1 MKRTFFYILSLLLL
15 AACSDVIV
23 VPEGGNGIDASSS
36 ITVKLALPLWEQSEV
51 RSRAVTENALSGDV
65 TVLFFDSK
73 KAALGKESVTPK
85 VKGTKYTITINAPKG
100 TKYLHI
106 VANAPSDCFTAEAAK
121 DPSKEA
127 TSVTIDGNL
136 TYWGYADITS
146 LLQTDAAV
154 TLIPDCAR
162 FVAESSVDGFTIG
175 GIKLINTANKGYI
188 APAEWNYSSTTPN
201 VPADDY
207 SGTSGDCTSSTIYCF
222 EAAAGK
228 MRVIVKGT
236 YGGVEG
242 YYKAALI
249 GGDGNEIAVLRNH
262 SYTLKVTSVNHVGY
276 STEEAAKGAPEA
288 NIKVEVVDNESEIVN
303 LTSDGKD
310 LLGVSKDV
318 TVEATATSATIKV
331 FTTFNEAPTCD
342 FNASGWIQS
351 GSFDGGTTVNSVKVD
366 ETTTQSEGKLYTL
379 TLTLSQN
386 SESDQSRTAEVTI
399 RSGQMSR
406 VVKVTQSGADF
417 STARKIHRVVE
428 GSETDLDLANLM
440 RSVKGLYPDYNQ
452 GVVRHIGLHF
462 EPFETKTSYK
472 IEKIDGDN
480 VINSDSHFTV
490 TETTDSEGSWWLV
503 SVTDA
508 SSSALWTSSFSI
520 KNDKKT
526 YNYPVYHCGLFHK
539 VSDTEIYY
547 YEVVKV
553 TGKSGTVY
561 NILDRN
567 LGATRNDFYS
577 PESSALESYRDAC
590 GGYYKITTAELVAS
604 KKENN
609 LESSIVPSGYEI
621 PTDAILE
628 DLNILTE
635 IATASNGDQ
644 YTRVYLATCGDS
656 QIERIYLPLAGYY
669 EDVEHKNTT
678 HCNLWSK
685 SLLAGTQGFSKD
697 SAEYGYW
704 YRYLDFVGSKQ
715 VISNMR
721 FVTGSNGTS
730 TGRYKTMPVRCIHP

>member
-1 MKRTFFYILSLLLL
+1 MKRTVFYILSLLLL

-51 RSRAVTENALSGDV
+51 RSRAVTENALSGYV
-65 TVLFFDSK
+65 TVLFFNSE

-85 VKGTKYTITINAPKG
+85 VEDTKYTITINAPKG

-106 VANAPSDCFTAEAAK
+106 VANAPSGSFEAAN
-121 DPSKEA
+121 DPATEA
-127 TSVTIDGNL
+127 TSVTIDGYL

-146 LLQTDAAV
+146 LLQTDAKV
-154 TLIPDCAR
+154 TLIPNCAR

-188 APAEWNYSSTTPN
+188 APAGWEYDNTTPN

-228 MRVIVKGT
+228 MRVIVKGI

-276 STEEAAKGAPEA
+276 STEDAAERASEA

-303 LTSDGKD
+303 LTSDGKE

-331 FTTFNEAPTCD
+331 FTTLGSAPEVKY
-342 FNASGWIQS
+342 
-351 GSFDGGTTVNSVKVD
+351 DGFSWVTAHSSVPADVT
-366 ETTTQSEGKLYTL
+366 ESSTQKAGKLYTL
-379 TLTLSQN
+379 TLTLSKN

-417 STARKIHRVVE
+417 STDREIHRVV
-428 GSETDLDLANLM
+428 GGTGTTLDLKGLM
-440 RSVKGLYPDYNQ
+440 MSVKGLYPQYNQ

-462 EPFETKTSYK
+462 EPFRTDIYFKIKKIAGDETPSGNKYFTISDGEDYWEVKLNTSLENY
-472 IEKIDGDN
+472 
-480 VINSDSHFTV
+480 
-490 TETTDSEGSWWLV
+490 
-503 SVTDA
+503 
-508 SSSALWTSSFSI
+508 SSALWTSSFSI

-685 SLLAGTQGFSKD
+685 SLLAGTQGFSDK

-704 YRYLDFVGSKQ
+704 YRYLDFVGTKQ

-721 FVTGSNGTS
+721 FVTGSSGTS

>member
-1 MKRTFFYILSLLLL
+1 MKRTVFYILSLLLL

-23 VPEGGNGIDASSS
+23 VPDGGNGIDANSS

-65 TVLFFDSK
+65 TVLFFDSG

-85 VKGTKYTITINAPKG
+85 VEDTKYTITINAPKG

-106 VANAPSDCFTAEAAK
+106 VANAPSGSFATAN
-121 DPSKEA
+121 DPATEA
-127 TSVTIDGNL
+127 TSVAIDDYL

-146 LLQTDAAV
+146 LLQTDAKV
-154 TLIPDCAR
+154 TLIPNCAR
-162 FVAESSVDGFTIG
+162 FVAESSVSGFTIG
-175 GIKLINTANKGYI
+175 GIKLINTAEKGYI
-188 APAEWNYSSTTPN
+188 APAGWEYDYTTPN
-201 VPADDY
+201 VPADVAY
-207 SGTSGDCTSSTIYCF
+207 SGTSGDCTSTTVYCF
-222 EAAAGK
+222 EAVAEK
-228 MRVIVKGT
+228 MRVIVKGI

-249 GGDGNEIAVLRNH
+249 GGDGKEIAVLRNH

-276 STEEAAKGAPEA
+276 STAAQAESAPEA
-288 NIKVEVVDNESEIVN
+288 NIKVEVDNESEIVN
-303 LTSDGKD
+303 LTSDGND

-342 FNASGWIQS
+342 FNASGWIKS

-417 STARKIHRVVE
+417 STEREIHRVAS
-428 GSETDLDLANLM
+428 GTETTLDLKALM
-440 RSVKGLYPDYNQ
+440 MSVKGLFPQYNQ

-462 EPFETKTSYK
+462 EPFRNDIYFKIKKIAGDETPSGNEY
-472 IEKIDGDN
+472 
-480 VINSDSHFTV
+480 FTV
-490 TETTDSEGSWWLV
+490 SENGDYWEVKLQE
-503 SVTDA
+503 SV

-520 KNDKKT
+520 KNGTKT

-539 VSDTEIYY
+539 GSDDEIYY

-553 TGKSGTVY
+553 TGKSGKVY

-685 SLLAGTQGFSKD
+685 SLLAGTQGFSTG

-704 YRYLDFVGSKQ
+704 YRYLDFVGTKQ

-721 FVTGSNGTS
+721 FVTGSSGTS

>member
-23 VPEGGNGIDASSS
+23 VPDGGNGIDANSS

-51 RSRAVTENALSGDV
+51 RSRAVTENALSGNV
-65 TVLFFDSK
+65 TVLFFDSG

-85 VKGTKYTITINAPKG
+85 VEDTKYTITINAPKG

-106 VANAPSDCFTAEAAK
+106 VANAPSGSFATAK
-121 DPSKEA
+121 DPATEA
-127 TSVTIDGNL
+127 TSVAIDGYL

-146 LLQTDAAV
+146 LLQTDAKV

-201 VPADDY
+201 LPADVAY
-207 SGTSGDCTSSTIYCF
+207 TGTSGDCTFSTVYCF

-228 MRVIVKGT
+228 MKVIVKGT

-276 STEEAAKGAPEA
+276 STAAQAESAPEA

-318 TVEATATSATIKV
+318 TVEATAISATIKV
-331 FTTFNEAPTCD
+331 FTTLSSAPEVKY
-342 FNASGWIQS
+342 
-351 GSFDGGTTVNSVKVD
+351 DGFSWVTAYSSVSKDVT
-366 ETTTQSEGKLYTL
+366 ESSTQKAGKLYTL
-379 TLTLSQN
+379 TLTLSPN

-440 RSVKGLYPDYNQ
+440 RNVKGLYPEYNQ

-472 IEKIDGDN
+472 IEKIDGDK

-490 TETTDSEGSWWLV
+490 TEATDSEGSWWLV

-520 KNDKKT
+520 KNGTKT

-539 VSDTEIYY
+539 VSEAEIYY

-553 TGKSGTVY
+553 KGKSGTVY

-567 LGATRNDFYS
+567 LRATRNDFYS
-577 PESSALESYRDAC
+577 PETSALESYSDAC
-590 GGYYKITTAELVAS
+590 GGYFKIAES
-604 KKENN
+604 KADGCI
-609 LESSIVPSGYEI
+609 ESSIVPSGYEI
-621 PTDAILE
+621 PTDKILE

-644 YTRVYLATCGDS
+644 YTRVYLATCDDS

>member
-1 MKRTFFYILSLLLL
+1 MKRTVFYILSLLLL

-65 TVLFFDSK
+65 TVLFFDSE

-85 VKGTKYTITINAPKG
+85 VEGTKYTITINAPKG

-106 VANAPSDCFTAEAAK
+106 VANTPSGSFATAN
-121 DPSKEA
+121 DPAKEA
-127 TSVTIDGNL
+127 TSVAIDGYL

-146 LLQTDAAV
+146 LLQTDAKV

-162 FVAESSVDGFTIG
+162 FVAEESSVSGFTIG

-188 APAEWNYSSTTPN
+188 APAGWEYDNTTPN

-207 SGTSGDCTSSTIYCF
+207 SGTSGDCTSPTIYCF

-303 LTSDGKD
+303 LTSNGKD

-318 TVEATATSATIKV
+318 TVEATATSAMIKV
-331 FTTFNEAPTCD
+331 FTTLSSVPEVKY
-342 FNASGWIQS
+342 
-351 GSFDGGTTVNSVKVD
+351 DGFSWVTAHSSVSADVT
-366 ETTTQSEGKLYTL
+366 ESSTQKAGKLYTL
-379 TLTLSQN
+379 TLTLSKN

-417 STARKIHRVVE
+417 STDREIHRVV
-428 GSETDLDLANLM
+428 GGTGTTLDLKGLM
-440 RSVKGLYPDYNQ
+440 MSVKGLYPQYNQ

-462 EPFETKTSYK
+462 EPFRTDIYFKIKKIAGDETPSGNEYFTISDGGDYWEVKLNTSLENY
-472 IEKIDGDN
+472 
-480 VINSDSHFTV
+480 
-490 TETTDSEGSWWLV
+490 
-503 SVTDA
+503 
-508 SSSALWTSSFSI
+508 SSALWTSSFSI

-685 SLLAGTQGFSKD
+685 SLLAGTQGFSDK

-704 YRYLDFVGSKQ
+704 YRYLDFVGTKQ

-721 FVTGSNGTS
+721 FVTGSSGTS

>member
-15 AACSDVIV
+15 AACSDVII
-23 VPEGGNGIDASSS
+23 VPDGGNGIDANSS

-51 RSRAVTENALSGDV
+51 RSRSVTENALSGNV
-65 TVLFFDSK
+65 TVLFFDSG

-85 VKGTKYTITINAPKG
+85 VEDTKYTITINAPKG

-106 VANAPSDCFTAEAAK
+106 VANAPSGSFATAN
-121 DPSKEA
+121 DPATEA
-127 TSVTIDGNL
+127 TSVAIDGYL

-146 LLQTDAAV
+146 LLQTGATV

-188 APAEWNYSSTTPN
+188 APAGWEYDYTTPN
-201 VPADDY
+201 VADVAY
-207 SGTSGDCTSSTIYCF
+207 SGTSGDYSSTTVYCF
-222 EAAAGK
+222 EAAAEK

-276 STEEAAKGAPEA
+276 STEKAAERASEA

-331 FTTFNEAPTCD
+331 FTTLSSAPEVKY
-342 FNASGWIQS
+342 
-351 GSFDGGTTVNSVKVD
+351 DGFSWVTAHSSVSADVT
-366 ETTTQSEGKLYTL
+366 ESSTQKAGKLYTL
-379 TLTLSQN
+379 TLTLTQN
-386 SESDQSRTAEVTI
+386 DESDQSRTAEVTI
-399 RSGQMSR
+399 HSGQMSR

-417 STARKIHRVVE
+417 STEREIHRVAS
-428 GSETDLDLANLM
+428 GTETTLNLKDLM
-440 RSVKGLYPDYNQ
+440 MSVKGLYPQYNQ

-462 EPFETKTSYK
+462 EPFRTDIYFKIKKITGDETPSGNEY
-472 IEKIDGDN
+472 
-480 VINSDSHFTV
+480 FTV
-490 TETTDSEGSWWLV
+490 SDGGDDYWKVELNTSLENY
-503 SVTDA
+503 
-508 SSSALWTSSFSI
+508 SSALWTSSFSI
-520 KNDKKT
+520 KNGKKT

-539 VSDTEIYY
+539 VSEDEIYY

-553 TGKSGTVY
+553 KGKSGRVY

-577 PESSALESYRDAC
+577 PETSALESYRDAC
-590 GGYYKITTAELVAS
+590 GGYFKITTAELVAS

-621 PTDAILE
+621 PYDEILE

-685 SLLAGTQGFSKD
+685 SLLAGTQGFSTG
-697 SAEYGYW
+697 SAEYDYW

>member
-15 AACSDVIV
+15 AACSDVII
-23 VPEGGNGIDASSS
+23 VPDGGNGIDANSS

-65 TVLFFDSK
+65 TVLFFDSEK
-73 KAALGKESVTPK
+73 VALGKESVTPK
-85 VKGTKYTITINAPKG
+85 VEDTKYTITINAPKG

-106 VANAPSDCFTAEAAK
+106 VANAPSGSFATAN
-121 DPSKEA
+121 DPATEA
-127 TSVTIDGNL
+127 TSVAIDGYL

-146 LLQTDAAV
+146 LLQTGATV

-162 FVAESSVDGFTIG
+162 FEAESSVDGFTIG

-188 APAEWNYSSTTPN
+188 APAEWNYSSPTPN
-201 VPADDY
+201 VPADVAY
-207 SGTSGDCTSSTIYCF
+207 NGTSGDCTSTTIYCF
-222 EAAAGK
+222 EAAAGQ

-249 GGDGNEIAVLRNH
+249 GSDGNEIAVLRNH

-276 STEEAAKGAPEA
+276 STEEAAESAPEA

-331 FTTFNEAPTCD
+331 FTTLSEAPICD
-342 FNASGWIQS
+342 FTSEWIQS
-351 GSFDGGTTVNSVKVD
+351 GSFDGGTTVNTVKVD

-417 STARKIHRVVE
+417 STEREIHRVAS
-428 GSETDLDLANLM
+428 GTETTLDLKALM
-440 RSVKGLYPDYNQ
+440 MSVKGLFPQYNQ

-462 EPFETKTSYK
+462 EPFRNDIYFKIKKIAGDETPSGNEY
-472 IEKIDGDN
+472 
-480 VINSDSHFTV
+480 FTV
-490 TETTDSEGSWWLV
+490 SENGDYWEVKLNTSLENY
-503 SVTDA
+503 
-508 SSSALWTSSFSI
+508 SSALWTSSFSI
-520 KNDKKT
+520 KNGTKT

-539 VSDTEIYY
+539 MSDDKIYY

-553 TGKSGTVY
+553 TGKSGKVY

-567 LGATRNDFYS
+567 LRATRNDFYS
-577 PESSALESYRDAC
+577 PETSALESYSDAC
-590 GGYYKITTAELVAS
+590 GGYFKIAES
-604 KKENN
+604 KADGCI
-609 LESSIVPSGYEI
+609 ESSIVPSGYEI

>member
-1 MKRTFFYILSLLLL
+1 MKRTVFYILSLLLL

-85 VKGTKYTITINAPKG
+85 VEDTKYTITINAPKG

-106 VANAPSDCFTAEAAK
+106 VANAPSGSFATAN
-121 DPSKEA
+121 DPAKEA
-127 TSVTIDGNL
+127 TSVAIDGYL

-146 LLQTDAAV
+146 LLQTDAKV

-162 FVAESSVDGFTIG
+162 FVAESSVSGFTID
-175 GIKLINTANKGYI
+175 GIKLIKTANKGYI
-188 APAEWNYSSTTPN
+188 APAEWNYSSPTPN
-201 VPADDY
+201 VPADVAY
-207 SGTSGDCTSSTIYCF
+207 NGTSGDCTFSTVYCF

-228 MRVIVKGT
+228 MKVIVKGT

-249 GGDGNEIAVLRNH
+249 GNDGNEIAVLRNH

-276 STEEAAKGAPEA
+276 STAAQAESAPEA

-428 GSETDLDLANLM
+428 GSETNLDLANLM
-440 RSVKGLYPDYNQ
+440 RSVKGLYPEYNQ

-480 VINSDSHFTV
+480 VIKSDSQFTV

-520 KNDKKT
+520 KNGTKT

-539 VSDTEIYY
+539 VSEAEIYY

-553 TGKSGTVY
+553 KGKSGTVY

-567 LGATRNDFYS
+567 LRATRNDFYS
-577 PESSALESYRDAC
+577 PETSALESYSDAC
-590 GGYYKITTAELVAS
+590 GGYFKIAES
-604 KKENN
+604 KADGCI
-609 LESSIVPSGYEI
+609 ESSIVPSGYEI
-621 PTDAILE
+621 PTDKILE

-644 YTRVYLATCGDS
+644 YTRVYLATCDDS
-656 QIERIYLPLAGYY
+656 QIERIYLPLTGYY

-685 SLLAGTQGFSKD
+685 SLLAGTQGFSTG

-721 FVTGSNGTS
+721 FVTGSSGTS

>member
-23 VPEGGNGIDASSS
+23 VPDGGNGIDASSS

-51 RSRAVTENALSGDV
+51 RSRAVNENALSGDV
-65 TVLFFDSK
+65 TVLFFNSE

-85 VKGTKYTITINAPKG
+85 VEGTKYTITINAPKG

-106 VANAPSDCFTAEAAK
+106 VANAPSGSFATAK
-121 DPSKEA
+121 DPATEA
-127 TSVTIDGNL
+127 TSVAIDGYL

-146 LLQTDAAV
+146 LLQTDAKV

-162 FVAESSVDGFTIG
+162 FVAEESSVSGFTIG

-201 VPADDY
+201 LPADVAY
-207 SGTSGDCTSSTIYCF
+207 TGTSGDCTSSTIYCF

-276 STEEAAKGAPEA
+276 STAAQAESAPEA
-288 NIKVEVVDNESEIVN
+288 NIKVEVDNESEIVN

-331 FTTFNEAPTCD
+331 FTTLSEAPEVKY
-342 FNASGWIQS
+342 
-351 GSFDGGTTVNSVKVD
+351 DGFSWVTAYSSVSADVT
-366 ETTTQSEGKLYTL
+366 ESSTQKAGKLYTL
-379 TLTLSQN
+379 TLTLSPN

-520 KNDKKT
+520 KNGTKT

-539 VSDTEIYY
+539 GSDDEIYY

-553 TGKSGTVY
+553 TGKSGKVY

-604 KKENN
+604 EKENN
-609 LESSIVPSGYEI
+609 RESSIVPSGYEI